1 MVWKSRLTKTTF
13 ETSVVNTIINI
24 ECTPK
29 CCHATTTIL
38 PRYANNVA
46 TLRKQYCHAT
56 TTMLPRYNNNV
67 EKRTEDELEDKLE
80 DRLEDRLE
88 DNPYC
93 SDIFQPLLHWYTAR
107 YAPNGGYGRFFRK
120 TLFLNHIFKQCNFHK
135 TTAGME
141 HLPLLIMWW
150 WYGDDFN

>member
-1 MVWKSRLTKTTF
+1 MLGIDISCHNYFPTHSPLHVTYIQLGVGVSLVVLEEHVSYNDSQSAYNPTTNVIRKIQNK
-13 ETSVVNTIINI
+13 ERIGKKIAI
-24 ECTPK
+24 RIG
-29 CCHATTTIL
+29 CHATTTIL

-56 TTMLPRYNNNV
+56 TTTLPRYDNNV

-93 SDIFQPLLHWYTAR
+93 SDIFQPLLR
-107 YAPNGGYGRFFRK
+107 
-120 TLFLNHIFKQCNFHK
+120 
-135 TTAGME
+135 
-141 HLPLLIMWW
+141 
-150 WYGDDFN
+150 